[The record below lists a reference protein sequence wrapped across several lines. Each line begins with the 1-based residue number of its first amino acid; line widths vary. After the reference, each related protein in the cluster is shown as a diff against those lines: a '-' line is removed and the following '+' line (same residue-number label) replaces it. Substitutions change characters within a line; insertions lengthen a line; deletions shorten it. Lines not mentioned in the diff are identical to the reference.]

1 MNHLGDII
9 PLMNK
14 EEIRGYKIF
23 SERIQFENSDRKI
36 IDLFHAIKNETH
48 QENDKE
54 LVKKLF
60 GANNMNAHYRLKNRL
75 KDDIERSL
83 LLHHTNLDE
92 KVAALNLLI
101 LSKIC
106 FYKSAYW
113 QAYNYLKQAEKIAKA
128 KQYFDILNSIY
139 DEMLVLC
146 RFYNDINPNEINQ
159 LQSANAHQYLILQKT
174 NALIATLNY
183 QLRQSNYSGKDKEL
197 TKAINKAKRQL
208 NLTEKNLKTP
218 ETKFQIHDCVKNA
231 LLQNKDFKALENY
244 LIKSYKD
251 FSKQKLFNKELH
263 DKKIVLLIWIINSK
277 FKNKKPKETEPYLKL
292 LFEALQQFNKIHFD
306 KYYGSYIFSRM
317 YYLIYTNQLN
327 AAIEILLEFKK
338 HSADKGFEQ
347 NMFNINLNLCTLYFY
362 QNNFNEALKTLGKL
376 FLKDSFQQL
385 SMEWKLSISLLEIIF
400 QYANKDFNFAEM
412 KLTEVKRTFK
422 MQLKQENF
430 EKENLF
436 IQIIGKQIKSKFA
449 SKKNATNNLIE
460 SFIKKYKTVEL
471 GSNEAMNYTLFLKGE
486 LENQTYYSLLLEDIN
501 HQ

>member
-23 SERIQFENSDRKI
+23 ADRIQFENSDKKMI
-36 IDLFHAIKNETH
+36 ALFHFIKNEIH
-48 QENDKE
+48 KENDKE

-60 GANNMNAHYRLKNRL
+60 GAANMNAHYRLKNRL

-83 LLHHTNLDE
+83 LLHHSNLDE
-92 KVAALNLLI
+92 KVASLNLLI

-106 FYKSAYW
+106 FYKSAYT

-128 KQYFDILNSIY
+128 KKYFDVLNSIY

-146 RFYNDINPNEINQ
+146 RFYNDINPNEINH
-159 LQSANAHQYLILQKT
+159 LQSVNAHQYIILQKT

-197 TKAINKAKRQL
+197 TKAINKAKQQL
-208 NLTEKNLKTP
+208 NLTERNLKTP
-218 ETKFQIHDCVKNA
+218 EIKFQIHDCVKNA

-244 LIKSYKD
+244 LIKSFND
-251 FSKQKLFNKELH
+251 FNKQKLFNKELH

-277 FKNKKPKETEPYLKL
+277 FKNKKPKETEQYLKL
-292 LFEALQQFNKIHFD
+292 LFTSLQQYNKIHFD
-306 KYYGSYIFSRM
+306 KYYGSYIFSQM

-327 AAIEILLEFKK
+327 EAIEILSDYKK
-338 HSADKGFEQ
+338 YNTDKGFEQ

-362 QNNFNEALKTLGKL
+362 QNNFNDAIKTLGKL
-376 FLKDSFQQL
+376 FLKNAFQQL
-385 SMEWKLSISLLEIIF
+385 STEWKLSISLLEIIF

-412 KLTEVKRTFK
+412 KLTEIKRTFK
-422 MQLKQENF
+422 KQLKQQNF

-436 IQIIGKQIKSKFA
+436 VQIITKQIKSKFLLN
-449 SKKNATNNLIE
+449 KKTSSDLIE
-460 SFIKKYKTVEL
+460 SFIKKYKTVEP
-471 GSNEAMNYTLFLKGE
+471 GSNEAINYTLFLKSE
-486 LENQTYYSLLLEDIN
+486 SEKQTYYSLLLKDIN
-501 HQ
+501 HH